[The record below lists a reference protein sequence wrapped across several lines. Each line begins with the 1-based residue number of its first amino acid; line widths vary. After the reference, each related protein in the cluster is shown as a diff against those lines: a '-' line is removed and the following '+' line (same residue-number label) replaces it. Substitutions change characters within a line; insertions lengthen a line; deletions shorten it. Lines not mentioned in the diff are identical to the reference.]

1 MATITNRSEIVFLY
15 DTTNC
20 NPNGDP
26 MDANRPR
33 INEETGKCMVTDVR
47 LKRTI
52 RDYLFEKGYNGE
64 GSNSLGDIFIRDEE
78 GKAVTGTQRA
88 KSYAN
93 KSEFI
98 QKFIDVRLFGAVSA
112 PKKDAADK
120 KGKEKKK
127 VEDKGDE
134 NSMSSDIDI
143 EGPEEQLDT
152 QKTFHFTGAVQFGMG
167 KSFNKVKENFIKG
180 TGAFATKEISIQR
193 TFREEYNITYGLIG
207 FHGVINENAAK
218 NTSLSEAD
226 VNELVE
232 GMWNG
237 TKNLLTRSKKGHMPR
252 LLIKVDYSQK
262 GFFIGDLLERLSLV
276 YNENVKED
284 DLESIEQFKIN
295 TGKLIEVFNK
305 YDSKISNITVIK
317 DDRITFTEPIPT
329 KAPITYES
337 ISI

>member
-1 MATITNRSEIVFLY
+1 MATITNRSEIIFLY

-47 LKRTI
+47 LKRTV
-52 RDYLFEKGYNGE
+52 RDYLYEKGYNSE
-64 GSNSLGDIFIRDEE
+64 LQESLGDIFVRDEH
-78 GKAVTGTQRA
+78 GKVVTGTKRA
-88 KSYAN
+88 KSYN
-93 KSEFI
+93 NIIDFK

-112 PKKDAADK
+112 PKKEADK
-120 KGKEKKK
+120 KPKAKK
-127 VEDKGDE
+127 DAE
-134 NSMSSDIDI
+134 NLEAQESENDNA
-143 EGPEEQLDT
+143 EEQVDT
-152 QKTFHFTGAVQFGMG
+152 QKTFHFTGPVQFGMG
-167 KSFNKVKENFIKG
+167 KSLNKVKENFIKG
-180 TGAFATKEISIQR
+180 TGAFATTEDAQQR

-284 DLESIEQFKIN
+284 DLESIEQFSIN
-295 TGKLIEVFNK
+295 TAKLIEVLNK
-305 YDSKISNITVIK
+305 YNSKISNITVIK

-329 KAPITYES
+329 KAPVTYES